1 MIKTEQLIINYK
13 QFTKSYS
20 DSGYMIERDGV
31 QYSEAIDPTELGRTY
46 TETDIPIEGETGLTV
61 SDTLEL
67 LSEMGVDV
75 SDQQAKAQRKRRKG
89 KERHKSRFA
98 AYL

>member
-1 MIKTEQLIINYK
+1 MIKTEQLTINDK

-61 SDTLEL
+61 SDTLEM

-75 SDQQAKAQRKRRKG
+75 SD
-89 KERHKSRFA
+89 
-98 AYL
+98 